1 MAAYKAS
8 AAQIKAIWALG
19 KRLDMDEDD
28 LHAIAYRISGL
39 ESISALTG
47 REAGRMID
55 ELKARAGERPG
66 VPRCSMGGTRAT
78 DAQRRMITVLTRDLG
93 WIDKPERLRG
103 FLRKYAGVEDMR
115 FLTVQQGARVI
126 DGLKAM
132 RNGGRGERKMEG

>member
-55 ELKARAGERPG
+55 ELKVRAGERQG
-66 VPRCSMGGTRAT
+66 VATCSTGDARVT
-78 DAQRRMITVLTRDLG
+78 DAQRRMITVLTRELG

-103 FLRKYAGVEDMR
+103 FLRKYAGVDDVR
-115 FLTVQQGARVI
+115 FLTVQQGVRVI

-132 RNGGRGERKMEG
+132 RDGGRGERRMEG